1 MIGAYRMLDTISQM
15 IREHRKQLGLTIE
28 ELAEKSGSS
37 YSFISRIERGEVDNL
52 KIKKLNDIA
61 EALGIELIDFFGDP
75 ALSGT
80 QTLKLVHYLT
90 QLPEDKREEVSA
102 ALLKIIQL

>member
-1 MIGAYRMLDTISQM
+1 MLDTISQM

-75 ALSGT
+75 STIRCSNLKVGT
-80 QTLKLVHYLT
+80 
-90 QLPEDKREEVSA
+90 LPNTTP
-102 ALLKIIQL
+102 